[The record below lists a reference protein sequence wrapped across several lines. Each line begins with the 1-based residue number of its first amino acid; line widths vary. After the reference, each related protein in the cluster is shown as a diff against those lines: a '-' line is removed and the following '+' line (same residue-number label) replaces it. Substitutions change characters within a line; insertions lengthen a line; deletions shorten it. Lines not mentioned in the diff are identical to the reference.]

1 MNYFDEKQIKMNI
14 NGEEKMC
21 DILFT
26 FDSDDTSKTYIA
38 YSDGTKTDDK
48 LNIFVVSYSPIYG
61 TLSELTD
68 EAEIGM
74 VNNVIEDIKKSGDDI
89 NE

>member
-1 MNYFDEKQIKMNI
+1 MEKEPGKLIITNDK
-14 NGEEKMC
+14 GEKLEC
-21 DILFT
+21 DVLFT

-68 EAEIGM
+68 EAEIEM

>member
-68 EAEIGM
+68 EAEIEM

>member
-68 EAEIGM
+68 EAEIEM
-74 VNNVIEDIKKSGDDI
+74 VKNVIEDIKKSGDDI